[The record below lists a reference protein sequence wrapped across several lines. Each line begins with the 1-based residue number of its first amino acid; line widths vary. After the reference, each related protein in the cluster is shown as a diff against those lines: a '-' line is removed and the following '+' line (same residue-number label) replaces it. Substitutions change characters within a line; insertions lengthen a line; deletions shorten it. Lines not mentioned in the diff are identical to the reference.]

1 MFEIKLVIDLGHMT
15 FELPVTVNEIQ
26 EYKSI
31 CLLLLYKLLKK
42 LQKVPS
48 EREFGLT
55 CYFNCLYILC
65 MYM

>member
-1 MFEIKLVIDLGHMT
+1 MSFVVCLKIKLVIDLGHMT

-48 EREFGLT
+48 EREI
-55 CYFNCLYILC
+55 CLA
-65 MYM
+65 

>member
-1 MFEIKLVIDLGHMT
+1 MCLKIKLVIDLGHMT

-48 EREFGLT
+48 EREI
-55 CYFNCLYILC
+55 CLA
-65 MYM
+65 